1 MEEMWGLRVEGEDSE
16 ELGVNLFKMHCVHF
30 SKKLFSFFFL
40 KKEFALQTL
49 EVFCPWDLKA
59 FSPEQG
65 ACWLAAF
72 RQMCSRTTLK
82 YKRGSDF

>member
-1 MEEMWGLRVEGEDSE
+1 MGKDKLKGEISKLDGRDVGLRVEGEDSE

-49 EVFCPWDLKA
+49 EVFCPLGSESLQLRAKRLL
-59 FSPEQG
+59 
-65 ACWLAAF
+65 ACCF
-72 RQMCSRTTLK
+72 
-82 YKRGSDF
+82 